1 MKIVSKSASVHRVMI
16 ETKVEGNGEIT
27 TITANVTLKTLL
39 IQTAYIL
46 SHLKI
51 IITIKGGITL
61 TTGSNNNRCQATSAI
76 HHLLI
81 CKTSGN
87 LSNSKRQCLK

>member
-1 MKIVSKSASVHRVMI
+1 MI

-27 TITANVTLKTLL
+27 TITTNLTLKTLL

-51 IITIKGGITL
+51 IITIKKGITL
-61 TTGSNNNRCQATSAI
+61 TTDSNNNRCQATYAI